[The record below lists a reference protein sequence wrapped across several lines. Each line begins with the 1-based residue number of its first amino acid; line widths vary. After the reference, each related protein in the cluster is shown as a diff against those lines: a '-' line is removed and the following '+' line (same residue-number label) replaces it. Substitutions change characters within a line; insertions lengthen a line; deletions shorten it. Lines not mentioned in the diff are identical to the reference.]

1 MTPFRF
7 VSAGNHAV
15 SGNIDLTVDRGVRA
29 VRVVSDV
36 PVMYATAP
44 QTPDNGALIPAGI
57 PAFFLV
63 SLGDTLHFAPVSTG
77 STGNVNVAFL
87 TR

>member
-15 SGNIDLTVDRGVRA
+15 SGTVDLQIDRGVRA
-29 VRVVSDV
+29 IRVVSDV
-36 PVMYATAP
+36 PVMYATSP
-44 QTPDNGALIPAGI
+44 QTPANGALIPAGV
-57 PAFFLV
+57 PEYFLV
-63 SLGDTLHFAPVSTG
+63 SIGDTVHFAPADSG
-77 STGNVNVAFL
+77 SPGNVNVAYL